1 MPAVEEKLRV
11 LFTNFHRG
19 NGGGHDTYVINLLA
33 GLVQSHEVT
42 VAAPRTSRL
51 FRLASGRAGVKVA
64 AIDFAPRGLRWLREL
79 WTLWRLIGVGHFDI
93 IHVNGSADHKLIM
106 IVRLAALRRP
116 RIVYTKHNDHPSNS
130 VGNWLRARL
139 GTHHVI
145 AVSDYVARK
154 LHASPYCRVPVTT
167 VSHGIDIDHFAPPAP
182 AEADELRAR
191 YFGPGAA
198 CAVFVSTAGTHYEK
212 GWTDLI
218 EAVAQLPAH
227 LRSRTRVILAGE
239 APLPS
244 MTSRV
249 ASLGLTD
256 QVVFTGLLDDVRST
270 LVAGHAAF
278 VLSRRETLSFACR
291 EAMAMG
297 LPVLVSDAGGLPEN
311 VTDGLDGWVVP
322 CANIAALRAR
332 LEQILSAP
340 DRLAEMG
347 GAALSK
353 SRAHFGLDTFVAG
366 TLAVYQA
373 ALEAGVPSKTRQAAL
388 IQSPASHELP
398 TPCRSRS

>member
-1 MPAVEEKLRV
+1 MRV

-19 NGGGHDTYVINLLA
+19 NGGGHDTYVLNLLA
-33 GLVQSHEVT
+33 GLASTHEVT

-64 AIDFAPRGLRWLREL
+64 AVDFSPRGLRWLREL
-79 WTLWRLIGVGHFDI
+79 WTIWRIISLGRFDI

-106 IVRLAALRRP
+106 LVRLVALRRP
-116 RIVYTKHNDHPSNS
+116 CIVYTKHNDHRSSS

-154 LHASPYCRVPVTT
+154 LRTSSYSRVPVTT

-182 AEADELRAR
+182 QEVNSLRAR
-191 YFGPGAA
+191 YFGAGAA
-198 CAVFVSTAGTHYEK
+198 CTVFVSTAGTHQEK
-212 GWTDLI
+212 GWTDLV

-227 LRSRTRVILAGE
+227 LRCRIRVILAGE
-239 APLPS
+239 APLPC
-244 MTSRV
+244 MTRKV
-249 ASLGLTD
+249 ESLGLSD

-270 LVAGHAAF
+270 LAAGHAAF

-291 EAMAMG
+291 EAMALG

-311 VTDGLDGWVVP
+311 VNDGLDGWVVP
-322 CANIAALRAR
+322 CANISALRAR

-340 DRLAEMG
+340 ERLAEMG
-347 GAALSK
+347 EAALSK
-353 SRAHFGLDTFVAG
+353 SRACFSLDTFVAG
-366 TLAVYQA
+366 TLAVYKAALDAAAPESLQA
-373 ALEAGVPSKTRQAAL
+373 ALT
-388 IQSPASHELP
+388 QSPSQ
-398 TPCRSRS
+398 

>member
-1 MPAVEEKLRV
+1 MRV

-19 NGGGHDTYVINLLA
+19 NGGGHDTYVLNLLA
-33 GLVQSHEVT
+33 GLESSHEVT

-51 FRLASGRAGVKVA
+51 FRLASGRASVKVA
-64 AIDFAPRGLRWLREL
+64 AVDFAPRGLRWLREL
-79 WTLWRLIGVGHFDI
+79 WTLWWLISLGCFDI
-93 IHVNGSADHKLIM
+93 IHVNGSGDHKLTM
-106 IVRLAALRRP
+106 LVRLVALRRP
-116 RIVYTKHNDHPSNS
+116 RVVYTKHNDHRSHS

-154 LHASPYCRVPVTT
+154 LRTSPYSRVPVTT
-167 VSHGIDIDHFAPPAP
+167 VSHGIDIGHFAPPAP
-182 AEADELRAR
+182 QEADALRAR
-191 YFGPGAA
+191 YFGAGAA
-198 CAVFVSTAGTHYEK
+198 CTVFVSTAGTHHEK
-212 GWTDLI
+212 GWTDLV

-227 LRSRTRVILAGE
+227 LRCRVRVILAGE
-239 APLPS
+239 APMAC
-244 MTSRV
+244 MTRKV
-249 ASLGLTD
+249 ESLGLSH
-256 QVVFTGLLDDVRST
+256 QVVFAGLLDDVRST
-270 LVAGHAAF
+270 LAAGHAAF

-340 DRLAEMG
+340 ERLAEMG
-347 GAALSK
+347 EAARSK
-353 SRAHFGLDTFVAG
+353 SRARFSLNTFVAG
-366 TLAVYQA
+366 TLAVYKA
-373 ALEAGVPSKTRQAAL
+373 ALDEEAPQPPQAVLTESPSQ
-388 IQSPASHELP
+388 
-398 TPCRSRS
+398 